1 MTWVQGSSITFAA
14 DLEHVLDMSFIAY
27 LEYVTVCCH
36 LNNKP
41 EEYFGP
47 VCVHCTPSNGFI
59 SMRCQWPYWFLVK
72 NLVVCIFFSKGYV
85 KLTGF
90 LTCL

>member
-1 MTWVQGSSITFAA
+1 MTWVQGSSITFAV

-47 VCVHCTPSNGFI
+47 RLCSLYPV
-59 SMRCQWPYWFLVK
+59 
-72 NLVVCIFFSKGYV
+72 
-85 KLTGF
+85 
-90 LTCL
+90 

>member
-1 MTWVQGSSITFAA
+1 MTWVQGSSITFAV

-36 LNNKP
+36 LNNKL

-47 VCVHCTPSNGFI
+47 RLCSLYPV
-59 SMRCQWPYWFLVK
+59 
-72 NLVVCIFFSKGYV
+72 
-85 KLTGF
+85 
-90 LTCL
+90 